1 VGAGKTA
8 SPHRTVA
15 STTRSAAD
23 ATPASAQSTVSAAS
37 SAGGRA
43 ASRGGETTSAA
54 VTATSQSAAAST
66 SASAFIVAFAD
77 LPNFIADQA
86 GSLSSAA
93 AAPDS
98 APATNAAANP
108 SPKAAEAVKE
118 LQISLDPADLGAMT
132 LKLRLAGG
140 KLSVTI
146 SVANPQTLAAIK
158 DDSALI
164 SQRLSSN
171 NQALDDLVIQQQNL
185 ASTTESAGAHA
196 FANDSSAQDQP
207 SEGEPQARR
216 RPNASSRSA
225 SDSSG
230 AFRDLTV

>member
-1 VGAGKTA
+1 L
-8 SPHRTVA
+8 
-15 STTRSAAD
+15 
-23 ATPASAQSTVSAAS
+23 
-37 SAGGRA
+37 
-43 ASRGGETTSAA
+43 
-54 VTATSQSAAAST
+54 
-66 SASAFIVAFAD
+66 AD

-93 AAPDS
+93 SAPDA
-98 APATNAAANP
+98 APATSAAANP
-108 SPKAAEAVKE
+108 SPRAAEAVKE

-164 SQRLSSN
+164 AQRLGSN

-196 FANDSSAQDQP
+196 FANDSSAQEQSSDA
-207 SEGEPQARR
+207 EPEARR
-216 RPNASSRSA
+216 RPNASSRGA
-225 SDSSG
+225 SDG
-230 AFRDLTV
+230 GGGLRDLTV